1 MSSEGPGLFSSFGKK
16 AKEILTTGYSSHQ
29 KFTVASRS
37 RDGVAI
43 VSVLAKKGSLSTGTV
58 EAKYNCKDT
67 SIYVKIDTDSNIL
80 TILTFNDILPST
92 KAIASCRLPDLNSA
106 KFEAQYFHEHARF
119 TMAMRPSK
127 SPAIDVSATI
137 GTPHIAFGTEASYAF
152 AVRNFTKYN
161 AGVSLTKPNFSVSV
175 ILAEKGDALRATYLH
190 HLDQKK
196 RGTVVGEM
204 ERKFSANK
212 STLTV
217 GCSYAVDAH
226 TTVKAKLNNHGKL
239 GALVQHELK
248 PKSSLTVS
256 GSFDTKAMDRIPKF
270 GVSLSFIP

>member
-1 MSSEGPGLFSSFGKK
+1 MSSEGPGLFSDFGKK

-29 KFTVASRS
+29 KFTVDSRS
-37 RDGVAI
+37 HDGVAI
-43 VSVLAKKGSLSTGTV
+43 VSVLEKKGSLSTGYV
-58 EAKYNCKDT
+58 SAKYNFKNTGID
-67 SIYVKIDTDSNIL
+67 VKIDTDSNIL
-80 TILTFNDILPST
+80 TELTFDDILPST
-92 KAIASCRLPDLNSA
+92 KAIASCRLPDYKSG

-119 TMAMRPSK
+119 TMAMGLNK
-127 SPAIDVSATI
+127 SPAVDVSATI

-152 AVRNFTKYN
+152 AFRNFTKYN

-175 ILAEKGDALRATYLH
+175 ILAEKGDALRAIYLH

-204 ERKFSANK
+204 EIKFSANE

-226 TTVKAKLNNHGKL
+226 TTMKAKLNNHGKL
-239 GALVQHELK
+239 GALVKHELK
-248 PKSSLTVS
+248 PKSFLTVS
-256 GSFDTKAMDRIPKF
+256 GSFDTKAMDQIPKF
-270 GVSLSFIP
+270 GVSLALVP